1 MGGLVG
7 ELWRVAIALV
17 AVALAISFAVSVI
30 GPVLPYL
37 VLSVAALGVGR
48 LMWRQRYNRW

>member
-17 AVALAISFAVSVI
+17 AVALAISFVMSVV
-30 GPVLPYL
+30 GPILPYL
-37 VLSVAALGVGR
+37 VLLAAAWGIGR
-48 LMWRQRYNRW
+48 FLWRGRYSRW